1 VEVLVRELLPH
12 LEKQL
17 PEGCTVIDNS
27 PLQRP
32 IAQAEFARDGRYFWA
47 APREQSFENP
57 FHLLTDRSVRTALVQ
72 RAFGVTKWPLI

>member
-12 LEKQL
+12 LKKQL

-32 IAQAEFARDGRYFWA
+32 IAQAEFVRDGRYLWA
-47 APREQSFENP
+47 APPEQSFVNP
-57 FHLLTDRSVRTALVQ
+57 FHLLNDRSLRTAL
-72 RAFGVTKWPLI
+72 

>member
-12 LEKQL
+12 LKKQL

-32 IAQAEFARDGRYFWA
+32 ITQAEIARDGRYLWA
-47 APREQSFENP
+47 APREQSIESP
-57 FHLLTDRSVRTALVQ
+57 FHLLNDRSLRTAL
-72 RAFGVTKWPLI
+72 